1 MPRGN
6 PDKLIP
12 QNRRTKQ
19 EQSEIARKGGIKSGK
34 VRREKKLMS
43 MIYAEFLDNNHDII
57 GKDGIKKNISGNAL
71 LSSVMS
77 KVLSRGDSAS
87 VSLMKEIR
95 EGTEGSKLTVTGDM
109 KVIEKRIMDYWEG
122 PESVDHLAEQIDDTD
137 E

>member
-43 MIYAEFLDNNHDII
+43 EIYAEFLDKNHDII
-57 GKDGIKKNISGNAL
+57 GKDGIKKTISGTAL
-71 LSSVMS
+71 VNSVMS
-77 KVLSRGDSAS
+77 KVFSRGDSAS

-95 EGTEGSKLTVTGDM
+95 ETLEGSKILFKDETDRTELLDKINGIV
-109 KVIEKRIMDYWEG
+109 ENFKRDING
-122 PESVDHLAEQIDDTD
+122 
-137 E
+137 